1 MSQDPIFFDPSGR
14 RGRRMRRVQRVI
26 GLSLTLIMVA
36 FVSYILVISTP
47 GTSDLSG
54 KAAALFHLP
63 LGNASFDKVA
73 PKTTKRVAAELRARE
88 RELARDARASRPH
101 ETRTKPAP
109 AWLSEVPGRALSMGF
124 YANWDDN
131 SLPALKRA
139 LPHLDWVIPAW
150 LNLQG
155 PDMTLHS
162 ELNTLALDAINQIK
176 PGIPVLPMIQNSIEG
191 SWDGPGLARLLA
203 DPAKRAER
211 ARQIISFL
219 ETNKMQG
226 LTVDFETVP
235 PSAQKDLLAF
245 LGELSAEFDKR
256 NWVLLVCVPFNDEHW
271 NYKAYADVADFVV
284 LMAYDEH
291 WEEGAPGSIAG
302 QDWFETLLDKRMK
315 ELDPDQTIIAIGNY
329 GYNWSEGK
337 PTEDLT
343 FQEAMQAA
351 QDSEADIDF
360 DEEAENP
367 HFTYKENGAK
377 HDVWFLDAVTSFN
390 QIHAADIY
398 KPYGYALWRLGSED
412 PSIWSVMGRPYGSK
426 APDGLRTIS
435 SGHDVEF
442 QGQGEILRVAS
453 TPADG
458 QRTLEIDPDTGD
470 VVDQTY
476 TMMPLAYTI
485 QRFGSVPK
493 KIALTFD
500 DGPDP
505 RWTPQILD
513 VLKQK
518 GVRASFFII
527 GENAGS
533 NADLVRREVA
543 EGHDVGNHSFTHP
556 NLSILPESLVK
567 LELDTTR
574 KLFESI
580 TNRSMRLFRPP
591 YLGDADPTTY
601 DQIEPVRI
609 AQNMGFITV
618 GLRIDPDDWQQP
630 GVQTII
636 NETIKQIESTDEDVT
651 GHIVLLHDS
660 GGDRSQTLAALPILI
675 DTLRAKGYELVPVSE
690 LAGLTPEQ
698 VMPPL
703 PPDAV
708 LQKIAAPVF
717 LTLGQIGSVTHVLFL
732 VAIALGLARVAFL
745 CILGLIHKWRE
756 LRKSP
761 PLLAADAPLISVLI
775 PAHNEANVIVAS
787 IQRIL
792 RSKYPQLEVIVIDD
806 GSTDATSALV
816 TEHFQSTP
824 SVTLITVVNGGKAK
838 ALNIGLERARGG
850 IVVALDADT
859 QFEDETISYLARWF
873 VDPKVGAVAGNA
885 KVGNRVNTIT
895 NWQALEYISAQNLER
910 RALDLLGCI
919 TVVPGAVG
927 AWRRSVLDQLG
938 GFPSNTLAEDQ
949 DLTIE
954 VQKARY
960 KVLYDSEA
968 IAWTE
973 APDTVQG
980 LVKQRFRWA
989 FGTLQCLW
997 KHRDALFARRYG
1009 TLGFIA
1015 LPQVV
1020 LFQIILAVISPL
1032 LDLCLFFQ
1040 IFKTGLDYFQHRD
1053 QFDPSNLYLTT
1064 IYFLAFMV
1072 LDTATVAVAFAMEKR
1087 EEWGLLFLVAL
1098 QRFGYRQ
1105 ILYYVVLKS
1114 VFSAGAGALVGWG
1127 KLERKG
1133 TVSSP
1138 ESSPQKPGD

>member
-1 MSQDPIFFDPSGR
+1 MSQKPIFFDPSGKR
-14 RGRRMRRVQRVI
+14 ARRVRRTRRLL
-26 GLSLTLIMVA
+26 LSA
-36 FVSYILVISTP
+36 ASFILVSFVVYLLIISTP
-47 GTSDLSG
+47 SNSDLTG
-54 KAAALFHLP
+54 RAAALFHLP
-63 LGNASFDKVA
+63 MGGASFDKIA
-73 PKTTKRVAAELRARE
+73 PRTSNRIAAELRARE
-88 RELARDARASRPH
+88 REMAR
-101 ETRTKPAP
+101 ETRAARLHEARGKPAP
-109 AWLSEVPGRALSMGF
+109 AWLAPTTGRALSMGF

-131 SLPALKRA
+131 SLPSLKRA

-155 PDMTLHS
+155 PDMAMHS
-162 ELNTLALDAINQIK
+162 ELNVLAVDAINQIK
-176 PGIPVLPMIQNSIEG
+176 PGIPVLPMLQNSIEG
-191 SWDGPGLARLLA
+191 AWDGPGLARLLA

-211 ARQIISFL
+211 LKEIVAFL
-219 ETNKMQG
+219 QLHKMQG

-235 PSAQKDLLAF
+235 PAAQKNLMEF
-245 LGELSAEFDKR
+245 LGEISAEFDKH
-256 NWVLLVCVPFNDEHW
+256 NWALLVCVPFNDPAW
-271 NYKAYADVADFVV
+271 NYKAVADVADFVV

-291 WEEGAPGSIAG
+291 WEEGTPGSIAG
-302 QDWFETLLDKRMK
+302 QDWFENLLDKRMS
-315 ELDPDQTIIAIGNY
+315 ELDPQQTIIAIGNY
-329 GYNWSEGK
+329 GYNWANGK
-337 PTEDLT
+337 PADDLT
-343 FQEAMQAA
+343 FQESIQAA

-360 DEEAENP
+360 DEDAENP
-367 HFTYKENGAK
+367 HFSYTEEGVK

-412 PSIWSVMGRPYGSK
+412 PSIWSVMGRPYN
-426 APDGLRTIS
+426 AAVPDGLRNIG

-453 TPADG
+453 TPSDG
-458 QRTLEIDPDTGD
+458 QRSLDIDPDTGD

-476 TMMPLAYTI
+476 ITMPMAYTI
-485 QRFGSVPK
+485 QRFGSAPK

-505 RWTPQILD
+505 VWTPQILD

-518 GVRASFFII
+518 KVRASFFII

-533 NADLVRREVA
+533 NPDLVRREVA
-543 EGHDVGNHSFTHP
+543 EQHDVGNHTFTHP
-556 NLSILPESLVK
+556 NLSVLPDSLVK

-609 AQNMGFITV
+609 AQGMGFITV

-630 GVQTII
+630 GVQAII
-636 NETIKQIESTDEDVT
+636 NQTIQQIESTDEDVT

-660 GGDRSQTLAALPILI
+660 GGDRSQTVAALPILI
-675 DTLRAKGYELVPVSE
+675 DTLRAKGYQLVPVSE
-690 LAGLTPEQ
+690 LAGLTVEQ
-698 VMPPL
+698 VMPAL
-703 PPDAV
+703 PAGSV
-708 LQKIAAPVF
+708 LQKFAAPVF
-717 LTLGQIGSVTHVLFL
+717 LTLGQIGSVTHLLFL

-756 LRKSP
+756 LRRTP
-761 PLLAADAPLISVLI
+761 PTLSADAPLLSVLI
-775 PAHNEANVIVAS
+775 PAHNEAKVIVAS
-787 IQRIL
+787 IHRIL
-792 RSKYPQLEVIVIDD
+792 RSNYPKLEVIVIDD
-806 GSTDATSALV
+806 GSTDETSAV
-816 TEHFQSTP
+816 VSQNFSTNE
-824 SVTLITVVNGGKAK
+824 SVTLITIPNGGKAK
-838 ALNIGLERARGG
+838 ALNLGLKRAQGG

-859 QFEDETISYLARWF
+859 QFETETISYLARWF
-873 VDPKVGAVAGNA
+873 SDQKVGAVAGNA

-895 NWQALEYISAQNLER
+895 NWQALEYVSAQNLER

-927 AWRRSVLDQLG
+927 AWRRSLLDQLG
-938 GFPSNTLAEDQ
+938 GFPDNTLAEDQ
-949 DLTIE
+949 DLTIA

-1020 LFQIILAVISPL
+1020 LFQIVLAVISPL

-1040 IFKTGLDYFQHRD
+1040 IFTTALDYIQHRD

-1064 IYFLAFMV
+1064 LYFIAFMA
-1072 LDTATVAVAFAMEKR
+1072 LDTATVAIAFAMEKR
-1087 EEWGLLFLVAL
+1087 EEWGLLLLVAL

-1114 VFSAGAGALVGWG
+1114 VFSAGSGALVGWG
-1127 KLERKG
+1127 KQERKG
-1133 TVSSP
+1133 TVTSP
-1138 ESSPQKPGD
+1138 GSAPKQ